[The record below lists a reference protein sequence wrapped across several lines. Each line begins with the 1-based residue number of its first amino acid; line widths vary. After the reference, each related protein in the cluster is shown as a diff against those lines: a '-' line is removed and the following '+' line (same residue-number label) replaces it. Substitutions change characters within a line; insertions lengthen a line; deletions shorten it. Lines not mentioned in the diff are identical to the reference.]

1 MHTCTFTCMH
11 TYIYIHN
18 IYIHSCISLS
28 LSNPFF
34 SISLPTFSDLIY
46 DNVLETFVDL
56 SETLLPLKLPYTS
69 PVFEFHF

>member
-11 TYIYIHN
+11 TYIYIYN

-28 LSNPFF
+28 LSNPLF
-34 SISLPTFSDLIY
+34 SISLSTFSDLIY
-46 DNVLETFVDL
+46 DKVLETFVDL
-56 SETLLPLKLPYTS
+56 SETLLPLELPYTS